1 MECDVLVVGGGPA
14 GSCAAR
20 AAAEAGARTVLVEK
34 EPQIAHTVRTSG
46 VTWMSDAIG
55 FGIPRR
61 LYNPVSRFAFCSPS
75 RTVVAGDGRER
86 AAVLDV
92 RGTYRWLAER
102 AEQAGARIRT
112 STAAAGAL
120 VSQGRTVGAS
130 VVSGGRAEEIKAR
143 VTVDAGGFA
152 RVLSRSAGAAE
163 RWRKFGAGAEYEVVA
178 EHVRDDTW
186 YLMVGSK
193 YSPAGYAWIFPLG
206 GGRARVGV
214 GVGRPESDADP
225 RAILDSLLADGTGP
239 VGEMG
244 KLEKTE
250 YHYGLI
256 PNDGPVVT
264 TVQDGLLLVG
274 DAAGQAN
281 PLVLEGIRYAVQFG
295 KIAGRVAAA
304 AVASG
309 DCSAR
314 ALAPYEKEWKK
325 AVGSN
330 LARAGRVQSRWLGL
344 DDEAWDAELG
354 AMAGMSA
361 GELEAFMRADFGFGY
376 AVRLAARHPLLLAK
390 NLANSIRGLGKS
402 R

>member
-1 MECDVLVVGGGPA
+1 MECDVLIVGGGPA

-20 AAAEAGARTVLVEK
+20 MAAEAGARTILVEK

-46 VTWMSDAIG
+46 VTWMSDAKD
-55 FGIPRR
+55 FGIPRH
-61 LYNPVSRFAFCSPS
+61 LYNPVSRFAFYSPS
-75 RTVVAGDGRER
+75 RTVVASDGRER

-92 RGTYRWLAER
+92 RGTYRWLANM
-102 AEQAGARIRT
+102 AKQAGAQILT
-112 STAAAGAL
+112 STAATGAL
-120 VSQGRTVGAS
+120 VSQGRIEGAS
-130 VVSGGRAEEIKAR
+130 VVNGGRTSEIKAR

-193 YSPAGYAWIFPLG
+193 YSPAGYAWIFPSG
-206 GGRARVGV
+206 GGRARIGV

-225 RAILDSLLADGTGP
+225 RTILDSLLAEGTGP

-244 KLEKTE
+244 KLEKIE

-256 PNDGPVVT
+256 PNDGPAEN

-274 DAAGQAN
+274 DAAGHAN
-281 PLVLEGIRYAVQFG
+281 PLVLEGIRYAIQFG

-304 AVASG
+304 AVVSE

-314 ALAPYEKEWKK
+314 ALEPYEKEWKK
-325 AVGSN
+325 SVGAN

-344 DDEAWDAELG
+344 DDKAWDAELNT
-354 AMAGMSA
+354 MSGMSA
-361 GELEAFMRADFGFGY
+361 GELESFMRADFGFGY
-376 AVRLAARHPLLLAK
+376 AARLAARHPLLLAK
-390 NLANSIRGLGKS
+390 SIANNIRGLGKS